1 MQLSQE
7 IRVRRKWHIQGTAQ
21 RMLRYCQNKI
31 GTRWH
36 WSKLVTI
43 DIEEE
48 LEDWAPKTGALSLV
62 VD

>member
-7 IRVRRKWHIQGTAQ
+7 IRVGRKWHIQGTAQ
-21 RMLRYCQNKI
+21 RMFRYCQNKI

-36 WSKLVTI
+36 WSERKHGSKLVTI

-48 LEDWAPKTGALSLV
+48 LED
-62 VD
+62 